1 MIIKYF
7 AWLKNITET
16 EEEKVDDKNIT
27 DVKTLKEFLL
37 KKYPQLDQYMK
48 KENDFIRVAINLEYV
63 TTNELINSKDEIALF
78 PPVSGG

>member
-7 AWLKNITET
+7 AWLKNITNT
-16 EEEKVDDKNIT
+16 DEEEIYNENIT

-37 KKYPQLDQYMK
+37 IKYPKLNQYMK
-48 KENDFIRVAINLEYV
+48 EDDFIRIAINLEYIA
-63 TTNELINSKDEIALF
+63 TNELIDSKDEIALF

>member
-7 AWLKNITET
+7 AWLKNITNT

-37 KKYPQLDQYMK
+37 KKYPQLNQYMK
-48 KENDFIRVAINLEYV
+48 EDDFIRVAINLEYV

>member
-7 AWLKNITET
+7 AWLKNITNT
-16 EEEKVDDKNIT
+16 EEEEVNDKNIT

-37 KKYPQLDQYMK
+37 KKYPKLNQYMK
-48 KENDFIRVAINLEYV
+48 EDDFIRVEYI
-63 TTNELINSKDEIALF
+63 TTNKPISSKDEIALF

>member
-7 AWLKNITET
+7 AWLKNITNT

-48 KENDFIRVAINLEYV
+48 KKR
-63 TTNELINSKDEIALF
+63 
-78 PPVSGG
+78 

>member
-7 AWLKNITET
+7 AWLKNITNT
-16 EEEKVDDKNIT
+16 EEEEVNDKNIT

-37 KKYPQLDQYMK
+37 KKYPKLNQYMK
-48 KENDFIRVAINLEYV
+48 EDDFIRVAINLEYI
-63 TTNELINSKDEIALF
+63 TTNKPIDSKDEIALF

>member
-7 AWLKNITET
+7 AWLKNFTNT
-16 EEEKVDDKNIT
+16 EEEKVDDQNIT

-37 KKYPQLDQYMK
+37 KKYPQLNQYMK
-48 KENDFIRVAINLEYV
+48 EDDFIRVAINLEYV

>member
-7 AWLKNITET
+7 AWLKNITNT
-16 EEEKVDDKNIT
+16 EKEKIDDKNIT

-48 KENDFIRVAINLEYV
+48 KDDDLIRVAINLEYV
-63 TTNELINSKDEIALF
+63 TTNVLINSKDEIALF

>member
-7 AWLKNITET
+7 AWLKNITNT

-37 KKYPQLDQYMK
+37 KKYPKLNQYMK
-48 KENDFIRVAINLEYV
+48 EDDLIRVAINLEYT
-63 TTNELINSKDEIALF
+63 TTNEPIDSKDEIALF

>member
-7 AWLKNITET
+7 AWLKNITNT
-16 EEEKVDDKNIT
+16 EEEKIEDKNIT

-37 KKYPQLDQYMK
+37 KKYPKLNQYMK
-48 KENDFIRVAINLEYV
+48 KDDFICVAINLEYI
-63 TTNELINSKDEIALF
+63 TNNKPINSEDEIALF

>member
-7 AWLKNITET
+7 AWIKDITNT
-16 EEEKVDDKNIT
+16 EEENIDDKNIT

-37 KKYPQLDQYMK
+37 KKYPKLNQYMK
-48 KENDFIRVAINLEYV
+48 KEDFIRVAINLEY
-63 TTNELINSKDEIALF
+63 TTRNETINPKDEIALF

>member
-1 MIIKYF
+1 MVKEYYY
-7 AWLKNITET
+7 T

-48 KENDFIRVAINLEYV
+48 KEDDFIRVAINLEYV
-63 TTNELINSKDEIALF
+63 TTNELINPEDEIALF

>member
-7 AWLKNITET
+7 AWLKNITNT
-16 EEEKVDDKNIT
+16 EEEEIEDKNIT

-37 KKYPQLDQYMK
+37 KKYPKLNQYM
-48 KENDFIRVAINLEYV
+48 EEDDFIRIAINLEYI
-63 TTNELINSKDEIALF
+63 TTNEPIDSKDEIAIF